1 VELSNIG
8 TLAASICY
16 VAAAIAVITRL
27 FHVKGPHLVT
37 VLTFGCLAI
46 ICHTLMIGQSLFSQS
61 SVNFSLPNVV
71 SLVTLVIS
79 LTITTIAL
87 RFKINLLIP
96 VTYGFAGLWQL
107 IMFFIP
113 QSPHIPL
120 LAGKLAVVS
129 HITLALIA
137 YCILVIA
144 TLYAFQVSYINV
156 KLKEKKL
163 LAVSHLPPLM
173 QVEKQLFLILFI
185 GTVFLFISELTGFA
199 FLDNFLAKENAHKT
213 VLSLMAL
220 CLYVVI
226 LWGHFKKGWRGHR
239 VLLMTNTA
247 TVLLTLAYF
256 GSRFVKEFLLS

>member
-1 VELSNIG
+1 MDFGNFGV
-8 TLAASICY
+8 LAAFACY
-16 VAAAIAVITRL
+16 IAATIAVVTRL
-27 FHVKGPHLVT
+27 FHSKGPHLVT
-37 VLTFGCLAI
+37 VLTCGCLAI
-46 ICHTLMIGQSLFSQS
+46 IFHTLTIGQSLFSQNE
-61 SVNFSLPNVV
+61 VNFSLPNVI

-87 RFKINLLIP
+87 RFKVNLLLP
-96 VTYGFAGLWQL
+96 VTYGFAGIWQF
-107 IMFFIP
+107 IVFFLP

-129 HITLALIA
+129 HITLALVA

-144 TLYAFQVSYINV
+144 TLYAFQVSYINL

-173 QVEKQLFLILFI
+173 QVEKQLFIILFI
-185 GTVFLFISELTGFA
+185 GTTFLFISQLTGFA
-199 FLDNFLAKENAHKT
+199 FLESFLAKSNAHKT

-220 CLYVVI
+220 LLYVVI
-226 LWGHFKKGWRGHR
+226 LWGHYKKGWRGHK
-239 VLLMTNTA
+239 VLVMTNTA
-247 TVLLTLAYF
+247 TVLLTLSYF